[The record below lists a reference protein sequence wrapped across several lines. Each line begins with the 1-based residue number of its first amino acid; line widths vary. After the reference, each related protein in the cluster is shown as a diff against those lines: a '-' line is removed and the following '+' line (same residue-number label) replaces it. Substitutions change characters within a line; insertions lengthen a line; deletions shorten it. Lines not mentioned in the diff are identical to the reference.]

1 MRFLRFVR
9 RLLARAPKPALNEQL
24 ELVYRRTWADV
35 EPLVRRP
42 DDDVNAAA

>member
-1 MRFLRFVR
+1 MRFLRRFFLR
-9 RLLARAPKPALNEQL
+9 PKPKPTLNERL

>member
-1 MRFLRFVR
+1 MRFLR
-9 RLLARAPKPALNEQL
+9 RLFARPPKKPTLNDQL

-35 EPLVRRP
+35 EPLVRKRP